1 MKPELGGRFC
11 ACAGQRPGPGRSE
24 RRAPLPAGRG
34 PPAGV
39 GTNHPAPQRF
49 GGPERLKTLGWGG
62 GVEGVRQPPSES
74 RNSQLR
80 THRLRQQKSSRSE
93 RHQGLSGHLGAG
105 SFCWSVCSNV
115 SHESGDQLSQFAWD
129 WDRTRAKRC

>member
-1 MKPELGGRFC
+1 MKPELGARFC

-39 GTNHPAPQRF
+39 GTNHPASQRF
-49 GGPERLKTLGWGG
+49 GGPERLKTVGCRRGG
-62 GVEGVRQPPSES
+62 GCKTTPSES

-80 THRLRQQKSSRSE
+80 THRLRQQKSRGSE

-105 SFCWSVCSNV
+105 SFCWSVCSDV

-129 WDRTRAKRC
+129 WDWTGAKRC